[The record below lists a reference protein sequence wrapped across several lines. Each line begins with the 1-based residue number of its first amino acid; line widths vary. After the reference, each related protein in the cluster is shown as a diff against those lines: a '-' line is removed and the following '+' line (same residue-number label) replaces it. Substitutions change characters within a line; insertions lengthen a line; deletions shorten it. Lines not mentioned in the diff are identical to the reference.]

1 MNLRWSDGGNEYNMI
16 PLYIEEKDQWQE
28 KFGFNDEALRKAA
41 ASYDRTMAIVG
52 EGLKQIQDFLSAQKE
67 GREQHYLELA
77 GQG

>member
-1 MNLRWSDGGNEYNMI
+1 MGGF
-16 PLYIEEKDQWQE
+16 PGAAGGSEKETRSVQ
-28 KFGFNDEALRKAA
+28 GKAA
-41 ASYDRTMAIVG
+41 ASYARPMAIVG